1 MQRNIIPLLFILLI
15 LFGGFG
21 VYYYY
26 KNKISGPVVQTTSS
40 GDLVGIGIT
49 IVDDKGNKY
58 TYNSWQPGIPTVL
71 RSGNVTISQIIV
83 TLTINP
89 DFTGTATYLKI
100 VGGQI
105 RFHVT
110 WGTVDNNVQVHDF
123 SLNPIQIN
131 NPVAGQVNTVTQWTF
146 LDTDIEGAAGAI
158 SHGTALDFRIDITT
172 DLTVEI
178 GVQDAAGNIVPL
190 QQTGGLGTGAVVSM
204 TYEAGVFR
212 GFSVGFNT

>member
-15 LFGGFG
+15 LFGGFA
-21 VYYYY
+21 VYHYY
-26 KNKISGPVVQTTSS
+26 KNKVSGPVVQTTSS

-89 DFTGTATYLKI
+89 DYTGTATYLKI
-100 VGGQI
+100 IGGTV

-123 SLNPIQIN
+123 SINPAQIN
-131 NPVAGQVNTVTQWTF
+131 NPSPNTVNNVIQWTF
-146 LDTDIEGAAGAI
+146 TDVDIENSAGAI
-158 SHGTALDFRIDITT
+158 SHGTALDFRIDITA

-178 GVQDAAGNIVPL
+178 GVQDAAGNIVAL
-190 QQTGGLGTGAVVSM
+190 QQTGGLGTSAVVSM